1 MEIILDALGKACPT
15 PVLMA
20 KKEIESGTRL
30 FGVKV
35 DNTIACS
42 NLKEL
47 AANRGYNAEAKAD
60 GANYLVVFEAQ
71 EQESCAMC
79 AEAAQIIAQKPTAG
93 WAVFVNKPTIGHGSD
108 ELGGNLIKMFFY
120 TLAQGDDL
128 PKYILFMNSGVKLT
142 ALDEYAEVV
151 EHLKTLSDKGCQLF
165 VCGTCLNYFGLAEQ
179 VKIGKV
185 SNMLDITD
193 KLLEVAKV
201 ITV

>member
-15 PVLMA
+15 PVIMA
-20 KKEIESGTRL
+20 KKEIESGNRL
-30 FGVKV
+30 FGIKV
-35 DNTIACS
+35 DNEIAYS

-47 AANRGYNAEAKAD
+47 ATNRGYHAEAKAD
-60 GANYLVVFEAQ
+60 GGHFLVVFEAQ
-71 EQESCAMC
+71 EQDTCSYC

-120 TLAQGDDL
+120 TLAQSDDL
-128 PKYILFMNSGVKLT
+128 PKYVLFMNSGVKLT
-142 ALDEYAEVV
+142 AMDEYEEVAG
-151 EHLKTLSDKGCQLF
+151 HLKALSDKGCKLL
-165 VCGTCLNYFGLAEQ
+165 VCGTCLNYFGLADQ
-179 VKIGKV
+179 VKVGTV

-193 KLLEVAKV
+193 KLKEVAKV